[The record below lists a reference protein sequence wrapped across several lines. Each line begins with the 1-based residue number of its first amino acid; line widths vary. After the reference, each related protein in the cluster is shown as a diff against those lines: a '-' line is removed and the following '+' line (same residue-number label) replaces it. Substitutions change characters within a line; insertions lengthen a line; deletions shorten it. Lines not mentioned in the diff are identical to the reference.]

1 MREEYEKTVTLGF
14 IRSLDMSLCYS
25 TEKYQYY
32 LDEETG
38 KFYKIKNAYVCGLD
52 KEFEEEEK
60 MYQYLLSLKNS
71 SSKI

>member
-1 MREEYEKTVTLGF
+1 
-14 IRSLDMSLCYS
+14 MSLCYS

>member
-1 MREEYEKTVTLGF
+1 MRKTVTLGF
-14 IRSLDMSLCYS
+14 IRERGMSLCYS

-38 KFYKIKNAYVCGLD
+38 KFYKIKRAYVCAVLD
-52 KEFEEEEK
+52 KEFEEEEE

>member
-1 MREEYEKTVTLGF
+1 MKKTVTLGF
-14 IRSLDMSLCYS
+14 IRERDMSLCYS

-38 KFYKIKNAYVCGLD
+38 KFYKIKRAYVCAVLD
-52 KEFEEEEK
+52 KEFEEEEA
-60 MYQYLLSLKNS
+60 MCQYLLSLKNS

>member
-1 MREEYEKTVTLGF
+1 MRKTVTLGF
-14 IRSLDMSLCYS
+14 IRSRDMSLCYS

-32 LDEETG
+32 LDEKTG
-38 KFYKIKNAYVCGLD
+38 KFYKIKRAYVCAVLD
-52 KEFEEEEK
+52 KEFEKEEA